1 MSGWEFTINTGNPDH
16 DRYTVDQYRRT
27 AEAQGMTLGVQ
38 QLPTGGYFVRA
49 MAASAP
55 QAGPPGYGAP
65 QQGWGAQPQQPQQP
79 GYGAQPQQPQQHGY
93 GAQAQY
99 GGQQGGGAWGPPPA
113 AAAPG
118 GVLVGGV
125 AAGAGAMSTDRIA
138 YLRKVYGLLTVSAA
152 VAILSGFLAI
162 TLGGTVKFTAHAS
175 TGKKVIVLVPAL
187 VAAMLEN
194 RGLMYGAFGLLFV
207 ATLGASAVSKVKGLN
222 FVALMAVSILLG
234 VELAPM
240 VFVAQ
245 VFAGMGDTL
254 SASPVRD
261 TFAMVGSIFV
271 GITGYAF
278 VTKKDF
284 SYMRAMLSMGFFV
297 VFTACILAA
306 FVHSEAF
313 SLAVTSAG
321 AVLTAGFLLYNTGR
335 ILRTSAMD
343 DPVGDA
349 LGLIVQL
356 RNLFMFILRIM
367 MSNRR

>member
-1 MSGWEFTINTGNPDH
+1 
-16 DRYTVDQYRRT
+16 
-27 AEAQGMTLGVQ
+27 
-38 QLPTGGYFVRA
+38 
-49 MAASAP
+49 
-55 QAGPPGYGAP
+55 
-65 QQGWGAQPQQPQQP
+65 
-79 GYGAQPQQPQQHGY
+79 
-93 GAQAQY
+93 
-99 GGQQGGGAWGPPPA
+99 
-113 AAAPG
+113 
-118 GVLVGGV
+118 
-125 AAGAGAMSTDRIA
+125 
-138 YLRKVYGLLTVSAA
+138 
-152 VAILSGFLAI
+152 
-162 TLGGTVKFTAHAS
+162 
-175 TGKKVIVLVPAL
+175 
-187 VAAMLEN
+187 
-194 RGLMYGAFGLLFV
+194 
-207 ATLGASAVSKVKGLN
+207 
-222 FVALMAVSILLG
+222 
-234 VELAPM
+234 
-240 VFVAQ
+240 
-245 VFAGMGDTL
+245 MGDTL

-313 SLAVTSAG
+313 SLAVASAG
-321 AVLTAGFLLYNTGR
+321 AVLSAGFLLYNTGR